1 MHRAQW
7 FLGMSLVALVLAC
20 GIGFKVQAGQVDP
33 KSGLRV
39 LAPLS
44 SGNLTIFPV
53 VARNTHDT
61 SLFIT
66 LDEGLRSGEVVVTEA
81 GSVQPLV
88 RRPTTVPPPRIG
100 AQVNTLLLVNNSK
113 KPLLLLAGE
122 IVTGGK
128 QDRVI
133 AKDRII
139 PPMSDPVDLGVFC
152 VEPGRWTARTDKFS
166 GFSGLAAPNVRN
178 KAMAMKDQ
186 QEVWAA
192 VRDSQQKVAANA
204 PAASREVTGT
214 SSYAGAMGGTVL
226 RKEMDKI
233 EVPIQRN
240 YEALLKD
247 LRAKNAVGVV
257 VAVNGE
263 ILWADIFASTE
274 LLEKYWPKLIRSYVT
289 EAVAQGGR
297 GGKVLESEAQAFV
310 DKLDG
315 THETADTDPGIYRQ
329 VEVTGSDY
337 KVFALTSL
345 LPKTDY
351 TVHVAKMYEPEVA
364 IQFGPRQPLVR

>member
-1 MHRAQW
+1 MQRAQW
-7 FLGMSLVALVLAC
+7 FLGISLLALVLAC
-20 GIGFKVQAGQVDP
+20 GVNFKVQAGQVETR
-33 KSGLRV
+33 SGLRV
-39 LAPLS
+39 LSPLS

-53 VARNTHDT
+53 VAHSARDT
-61 SLFIT
+61 SMFIT

-81 GSVQPLV
+81 GSIQPLV
-88 RRPTTVPPPRIG
+88 RRPNQIRRPVGG
-100 AQVNTLLLVNNSK
+100 AQVNTLMLVNNSK

-133 AKDRII
+133 GKDRIV
-139 PPMSDPVDLGVFC
+139 PATSDPVDLGVFC
-152 VEPGRWTARTDKFS
+152 VEPGRWTAKTDTFH
-166 GFSGLAAPNVRN
+166 GFSGLAAPNVRKN
-178 KAMAMKDQ
+178 AMAKQDQ

-192 VRDSQQKVAANA
+192 VRDSQRKVAANA
-204 PAASREVTGT
+204 PAASPEVMSTT
-214 SSYAGAMGGTVL
+214 SYAGSMGGVTVQ
-226 RKEMDKI
+226 REMDKI
-233 EVPIQRN
+233 AVPIQRS

-257 VAVNGE
+257 VAVNGR

-289 EAVAQGGR
+289 EAVAQGNN
-297 GGKVLESEAQAFV
+297 GGKVLESEAQAFI
-310 DKLDG
+310 DRLDG
-315 THETADTDPGIYRQ
+315 THESADTDPGVYRQ
-329 VEVTGSDY
+329 AEITGTDY

-351 TVHVAKMYEPEVA
+351 TVHLAKMYEPEVA
-364 IQFGPRQPLVR
+364 IQFRPPQPLVR